1 MELRAQAVDRLL
13 EALSPSLTAELERL
27 LEESR
32 QQFEEAFQSRLE
44 TALRDSELATL
55 HLAEVRLEE
64 SVMEA
69 RETMRIQLT
78 EGFAEQLQIAMQQV
92 RDEMSAKS
100 DEEMK
105 SAFANWAVE
114 RASLQEQLSR
124 WHANAEAQR
133 QLSQCTSQ
141 SEIVTL
147 LFKLSEPFAESLAF
161 YVAKPDG
168 LALWKSRG
176 KKAFPALISR
186 DTIDPDFY
194 FKPAVVRN
202 KTVAAVCAL
211 RPCNTE
217 SLDFLMS
224 CFERAVE
231 AFGMK
236 LQTRGPRPPVA
247 FKTAAAG
254 ESLRHV

>member
-32 QQFEEAFQSRLE
+32 QQFEEAFQARLQ

-69 RETMRIQLT
+69 REAMRIQLT

-92 RDEMSAKS
+92 REEMSAKS
-100 DEEMK
+100 DEDMK
-105 SAFANWAVE
+105 SAFANWAAE
-114 RASLQEQLSR
+114 RSSLQEQLSR
-124 WHANAEAQR
+124 WHAYAEAQR
-133 QLSQCTSQ
+133 ELSQCTSQ
-141 SEIVTL
+141 LEILTR
-147 LFKLSEPFAESLAF
+147 LFKLTDPFADSLAL
-161 YVAKPDG
+161 YISKPDG

-176 KKAFPALISR
+176 KKAFPTLISKN
-186 DTIDPDFY
+186 TIDPEFY

-236 LQTRGPRPPVA
+236 LQTRGPRLPVQL
-247 FKTAAAG
+247 KTSTAG
-254 ESLRHV
+254 GPLRHV